1 MADEIGQMTTKD
13 LQQTLVLILDN
24 LGRQKAL
31 QALEIYREH
40 EKFKSKLEGIE
51 KDVQDKVKRTATQ
64 SAAAAAKEQV
74 EDYLNQAFKEEDEKR
89 EKEKEKMK
97 KQLYRP

>member
-1 MADEIGQMTTKD
+1 M
-13 LQQTLVLILDN
+13 
-24 LGRQKAL
+24 
-31 QALEIYREH
+31 
-40 EKFKSKLEGIE
+40 
-51 KDVQDKVKRTATQ
+51 KRTATQ